1 MLCFTLGFVFGIIVR
16 HWLDL
21 HEIPQKEP
29 HDAVEEVYGAEDG
42 YEVRHY
48 NFPHPGETTTTT
60 YPQQPHRAYFYPRN
74 GGESASD

>member
-1 MLCFTLGFVFGIIVR
+1 MLCFTLGFIFGIIVR

-29 HDAVEEVYGAEDG
+29 HDAVEHAYGAD
-42 YEVRHY
+42 EVTWVEFTVAP
-48 NFPHPGETTTTT
+48 NDT
-60 YPQQPHRAYFYPRN
+60 YQRMGLPTITYPRN